1 MDFVQAFTFPFQDQ
15 DWIKKLAITGL
26 ISLIPIVGW
35 IAVLG
40 WSLEVTRRVIR
51 SEVPVLPDWSNF
63 GGNFSLGIKGTVI
76 SVLLSIPLIVLYLPV
91 GVLPLIFDENEVATV
106 LTIVSICTG
115 CLALLYS
122 LVVMFTLP
130 AAFGQ
135 LAATDS
141 LAEAFKVGRLLS
153 LIRAAPAA
161 HLIVILGL
169 LVSGIISPLGGIAC
183 GIGVLFT
190 LAYSFAANGHLYGQA
205 HVEAVKAAGA

>member
-26 ISLIPIVGW
+26 IALIPIAGW
-35 IAVLG
+35 IAVFG

-51 SEVPVLPDWSNF
+51 SEAPVLPDWSNF

-76 SVLLSIPLIVLYLPV
+76 SLVVSIPLIVLYLPL
-91 GVLPLIFDENEVATV
+91 GALSFFSDQDWWQTAS
-106 LTIVSICTG
+106 TIVSICTG

-122 LVVMFTLP
+122 IVVMFALP

-141 LAEAFKVGRLLS
+141 LAEAFKIGRLVS

-169 LVSGIISPLGGIAC
+169 LVSGLVWPLGTIAC

-190 LAYSFAANGHLYGQA
+190 LAYSLAADGHLYGQA
-205 HVEAVKAAGA
+205 HVEAAKAAGA

>member
-40 WSLEVTRRVIR
+40 WSLEVARRVIR
-51 SEVPVLPDWSNF
+51 SEAPVLPDWSNF

-76 SVLLSIPLIVLYLPV
+76 SVVLSIPLIVLYLPV
-91 GVLPLIFDENEVATV
+91 GVLPLLFDENEVATV

-135 LAATDS
+135 LAATGS

-153 LIRAAPAA
+153 LIRSAPAA

-169 LVSGIISPLGGIAC
+169 LVSGIVSGLGVIAC
-183 GIGVLFT
+183 VIGVLFT

-205 HVEAVKAAGA
+205 HVAAARAAGA

>member
-1 MDFVQAFTFPFQDQ
+1 MDFVQAFTFPFQDK

-35 IAVLG
+35 IAVFG
-40 WSLEVTRRVIR
+40 WSLEIARRIIR
-51 SEVPVLPDWSNF
+51 SEAPILPNWSNF
-63 GGNFSLGIKGTVI
+63 GGNFSLGIKGTIVTL
-76 SVLLSIPLIVLYLPV
+76 VVSIPLIVLYLPL
-91 GVLPLIFDENEVATV
+91 GALSFFSDQEWWQTAS
-106 LTIVSICTG
+106 TIVSICTG

-122 LVVMFTLP
+122 IVVMFVLP

-141 LAEAFKVGRLLS
+141 LGEAFKVGRLLS

-190 LAYSFAANGHLYGQA
+190 LAYSLAADGHLYGQA
-205 HVEAVKAAGA
+205 HVEAAKAAGA

>member
-1 MDFVQAFTFPFQDQ
+1 
-15 DWIKKLAITGL
+15 
-26 ISLIPIVGW
+26 
-35 IAVLG
+35 
-40 WSLEVTRRVIR
+40 
-51 SEVPVLPDWSNF
+51 
-63 GGNFSLGIKGTVI
+63 
-76 SVLLSIPLIVLYLPV
+76 
-91 GVLPLIFDENEVATV
+91 VLPLIFDENEVATV

-153 LIRAAPAA
+153 LIRAAPVA

-183 GIGVLFT
+183 GVGVLFT

-205 HVEAVKAAGA
+205 HVEAAKAAGA